1 MDRKQELREM
11 VERALQAAAPRN
23 PDNQQNPDEIA
34 LNVEDSVEEQPH
46 AQYNFDDDHHDAADE
61 IFDPF
66 EALVN
71 LPNRF
76 GLRDE
81 AKWLYAM
88 ERDLIAGR
96 LSSIPALIVKIYGR
110 QQLLLLKDSW
120 DDATAERCSNL
131 LNSSPP
137 RTRAAVDILVAKAK
151 IKGIKKRDNFR
162 ERGGRRVRHN

>member
-1 MDRKQELREM
+1 MADPAEENEPVTQKDLQELRE
-11 VERALQAAAPRN
+11 VDNDDQQLQ
-23 PDNQQNPDEIA
+23 DQESIEDEQQDA
-34 LNVEDSVEEQPH
+34 V
-46 AQYNFDDDHHDAADE
+46 DD

-96 LSSIPALIVKIYGR
+96 LATIPALRVKIYGR

-120 DDATAERCSNL
+120 DDATSERCSNL
-131 LNSSPP
+131 FKSAPP

-151 IKGIKKRDNFR
+151 IKGIKKRDL
-162 ERGGRRVRHN
+162 RHLQNI